1 MRLLLPLLALAVV
14 VAGCTSPAQ
23 PVQQPPPAGDGD
35 GNGGQ
40 GNNTT
45 RQYLPPVAR
54 MQVFD
59 TSGALVYE
67 SNFVA
72 DNATAGSAVQGGGEI
87 RFLASGSTAVDPTA
101 TITAWNWAFGDG
113 QRASG
118 RSVTHT
124 FPDTGGVFPVT
135 LTVLDSHGLS
145 DSLVVA
151 LGAHA
156 TRTFAEP
163 VSGSGTLQAGTLGRL
178 MQDGTDVTTLPLELA
193 ATQQG
198 FPVEV
203 EGLVVNLTAG
213 EPTSDFNLFLLDGE
227 GEVVGSSAGQAPGG
241 MEEIRFGPGELAA
254 GSYTLR
260 IVLHAGANASFTLG
274 GEVLYRVVNPQVEEM
289 FGGHQH

>member
-1 MRLLLPLLALAVV
+1 MRVLLPLLALAVV

-23 PVQQPPPAGDGD
+23 PVQQPPPADGD
-35 GNGGQ
+35 GSGDQ

-54 MQVFD
+54 MTIFD
-59 TSGALVYE
+59 TSGAQVYE

-124 FPDTGGVFPVT
+124 FPDTGGVFLVT

-145 DSLVVA
+145 DSLVVT

-163 VSGSGTLQAGTLGRL
+163 VQGSGTLQAGTLGNVL
-178 MQDGTDVTTLPLELA
+178 QDGTDVTALPLELA
-193 ATQQG
+193 ATRQG

-213 EPTSDFNLFLLDGE
+213 EPTSDFDLFLLDAE
-227 GEVVGSSAGQAPGG
+227 GEVVARSAGRTPGG
-241 MEEIRFGPGELAA
+241 MEEVRFGPGEIAA

-260 IVLHAGANASFTLG
+260 IVLYAGANAAFTLG
-274 GEVLYRVVNPQVEEM
+274 GEALYRVVNPQVEEM